1 MLSAALTFFLGG
13 DFVDSIHQLRKA
25 VTLRYKSLFVSGF
38 VLFSLTVLAFFTSI
52 IYNLA
57 LAKSN
62 ADLIIN
68 AVFLLFINDMDEQF
82 LKLLDSLVPSWVAKR
97 YREIKENM
105 ENKENSTKP
114 PKSNGEESDETNLLS
129 ATQRLLK
136 SRFAGLEEMNEDQ

>member
-1 MLSAALTFFLGG
+1 MLSATLTFFLGG

-62 ADLIIN
+62 VDLIIN

-105 ENKENSTKP
+105 ENKEN
-114 PKSNGEESDETNLLS
+114 
-129 ATQRLLK
+129 
-136 SRFAGLEEMNEDQ
+136 